1 MPRIGGKK
9 MFYMLEQQYLPEE
22 MQGFGRDKFFKLLRD
37 YHMLNKRE
45 HRRRQ
50 PGTDS
55 RKTELIYPN
64 LKATT
69 RIERPNQVLESDITA
84 IKIKGSYKALAIIID
99 VYSRKIVG
107 WNLSPNWTAE
117 EVLKPLLEAAGQDSG
132 HLAGSIHHSD
142 RGAQYGS
149 HIFACTTKS
158 LGMISS
164 MSRKGTPTD
173 EAHVERVNRTL
184 KREFNLRREF
194 GGFEDAHEAIYIAI
208 MIYNEIRPHW
218 SLNLKTPSQVY
229 AEGGL

>member
-1 MPRIGGKK
+1 
-9 MFYMLEQQYLPEE
+9 MFFMLKQQYLPEE
-22 MQGFGRDKFFKLLRD
+22 MSGYGRDKFFELLRENQW
-37 YHMLNKRE
+37 LNKRE
-45 HRRRQ
+45 RRRRQ

-84 IKIKGSYKALAIIID
+84 IKIKGSYKALAIVID

-117 EVLKPLLEAAGQDSG
+117 EVLKPLAEAAGQDG
-132 HLAGSIHHSD
+132 RHLAGSIHHSD

-149 HIFACTTKS
+149 RLYAGITKS
-158 LGMISS
+158 LGMINS

-173 EAHVERVNRTL
+173 EAHIERVNRTL

-194 GGFEDAHEAIYIAI
+194 GGFDDAYEAIYIAV

-229 AEGGL
+229 AEEGL